1 MTKRVLGE
9 DGKLS
14 KVIRLNEDHVG
25 GRKSLTQGLDRLLAD
40 VRARYWISGGL
51 ALNGTCKLFSS
62 LCR

>member
-25 GRKSLTQGLDRLLAD
+25 GRKSTVL
-40 VRARYWISGGL
+40 ISGGL
-51 ALNGTCKLFSS
+51 ALNGTCKLFSY

>member
-25 GRKSLTQGLDRLLAD
+25 GRKSLTQGSIACWPMYEHGIDLGRLGA
-40 VRARYWISGGL
+40 
-51 ALNGTCKLFSS
+51 
-62 LCR
+62 